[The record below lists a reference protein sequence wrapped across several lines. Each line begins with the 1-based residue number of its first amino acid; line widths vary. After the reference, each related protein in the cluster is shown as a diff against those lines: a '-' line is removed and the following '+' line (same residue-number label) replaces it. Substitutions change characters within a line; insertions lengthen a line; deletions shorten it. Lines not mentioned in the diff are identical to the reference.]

1 MKKLQH
7 KLEYALVMALS
18 ALMRLLPLRLV
29 LWKGRIIGLL
39 FYYFIPI
46 RKSVTIQ
53 NITETFPDKSPK
65 QVRQIARNT
74 YIQFG
79 INITE
84 YMRQTR
90 VTAQEMAERFT
101 FVNEHLFQEAYDKG
115 KGAILLTG
123 HFGNWELMG
132 GAIRALG
139 FPVVAIAKG
148 QSNSLIDKVID
159 NNRTAVGVETLQLG
173 MALRGVLKSLR
184 ENKFVAI
191 LGDQDAHDEGVFVD
205 FLGRPSSTA
214 PGPAIFS
221 LKTRAPIIFGSCVR
235 EPKGKYTV
243 YLQEVQTDD
252 LEGMTEENIRILTQR
267 HAKVFEESVR
277 KWPDH
282 WFWMHKRWKTQP
294 AKPEIS
300 ISKSQ

>member
-7 KLEYALVMALS
+7 KLEYALVIALS
-18 ALMRLLPLRLV
+18 AVMRLLPLRLV
-29 LWKGRIIGLL
+29 LWKGRFIGLL

-53 NITETFPDKSPK
+53 NIAETFPDKSPK
-65 QVRQIARNT
+65 QVRLIARNT

-84 YMRQTR
+84 YMRQTK
-90 VTAQEMAERFT
+90 VTAKELAERFT
-101 FVNEHLFQEAYDKG
+101 FVNEHLFQQAYDKG
-115 KGAILLTG
+115 NGAILLSG

-132 GAIRALG
+132 GAIRSLG
-139 FPVVAIAKG
+139 FPIVAIAKE
-148 QSNSLIDKVID
+148 QSNSLIDKVIA
-159 NNRTAVGVETLQLG
+159 NNRIAVRVETLQLG

-221 LKTRAPIIFGSCVR
+221 LKTGAPIIFGNCVR

-243 YLQEVQTDD
+243 YLEEVKTDD
-252 LEGMTEENIRILTQR
+252 LEGVTEENIQILTQR
-267 HAKVFEESVR
+267 HAKVFEKSIR

-294 AKPEIS
+294 KD
-300 ISKSQ
+300 KQQNKQ